1 MAEKPGLFRL
11 AVDIGGTF
19 TDVVLEGPNGSATA
33 KVLTTPAAPEEGV
46 LNGVEDVLAETGAD
60 AGDVSVVL
68 HGTTLATNAIIE
80 RKGAKVALITTEGFR
95 DVLEIGYETRFNQ
108 YDVFIDKPE
117 ALVPRKRRLT
127 VPERVDVSGKVLKP
141 LDEAAVV
148 DLLPELDEMEV
159 DSVTVGFLH
168 SYANPDHERRVRDI
182 LNEHRPGLS
191 VSLSSEVCP
200 EIREYERL
208 TTATANAYVRPLMAR
223 YLENLE
229 SRLKALGA
237 ACPILL
243 MTSGGGLTDLKTARM
258 LPIRLVE
265 SGPAGGAIL
274 ATRIAAELG
283 LRKVISFD
291 MGGTTAKICLIDDF
305 QAQKAREFE
314 VDRQA
319 RFRKGSG
326 LPLRIPVI
334 EMVEIGA
341 GGGSIARVDAMQRIT
356 IGPDSAGSDP
366 GPAAYGQ
373 GGERPTITDAD
384 IHLGRIDPQRFA
396 AGKVPLAPDR
406 AEAAI
411 NNDVAGPLGLS
422 SHMAAFGIVEMV
434 DETMANAAR
443 VHAVEQ
449 GRAASDY
456 TVIAFGGAA
465 PLHAGRFAEKLAVS
479 RIIVPTDAGVGSAVG
494 FLRAPVAY
502 EVVRS
507 RNLRL
512 RHFDAEM
519 VNEIFRDMH
528 SEALEVVR
536 AGAPGSGLIGSRLAY
551 MRYLGQGHEIAVA
564 LPAEPL
570 GDDSGQILQDAFD
583 AAYSWLYARTLPN
596 AEVEVLT
603 WGLTLTTP
611 DNAPELLV
619 ETAERHACDAVGVR
633 QIFEPESGEVRDIPL
648 FWRPDLSPGA
658 AVSGPAVIA
667 EEATSTFVPAAFSA
681 HIADNGY
688 IIIDR
693 NEEASP

>member
-33 KVLTTPAAPEEGV
+33 KVLTTPAAPEKGV

-411 NNDVAGPLGLS
+411 NNDVAGPLGLR
-422 SHMAAFGIVEMV
+422 SHMAPSGLWRWSMKPWPMQPVFMRS
-434 DETMANAAR
+434 NRAAR
-443 VHAVEQ
+443 PVTTPLS
-449 GRAASDY
+449 RS
-456 TVIAFGGAA
+456 AA
-465 PLHAGRFAEKLAVS
+465 PR
-479 RIIVPTDAGVGSAVG
+479 RC
-494 FLRAPVAY
+494 
-502 EVVRS
+502 
-507 RNLRL
+507 
-512 RHFDAEM
+512 M
-519 VNEIFRDMH
+519 
-528 SEALEVVR
+528 
-536 AGAPGSGLIGSRLAY
+536 
-551 MRYLGQGHEIAVA
+551 
-564 LPAEPL
+564 
-570 GDDSGQILQDAFD
+570 
-583 AAYSWLYARTLPN
+583 
-596 AEVEVLT
+596 
-603 WGLTLTTP
+603 
-611 DNAPELLV
+611 
-619 ETAERHACDAVGVR
+619 
-633 QIFEPESGEVRDIPL
+633 
-648 FWRPDLSPGA
+648 PGA
-658 AVSGPAVIA
+658 SPKSSRSAGSSCRRMRVSARRSVSCARPSLTKWSVAAICVSGISMLRWSMRFFAICTAKPLRSCGPAHRVQ
-667 EEATSTFVPAAFSA
+667 
-681 HIADNGY
+681 G
-688 IIIDR
+688 
-693 NEEASP
+693 